1 MGFATPSINM
11 PALPTMP
18 AAPAPP
24 PAFGT
29 PATPGTKPG
38 QKRSEPSFLGSG
50 LFANPA
56 NTGQKT
62 LLGQ

>member
-1 MGFATPSINM
+1 MSFATPKIQM
-11 PALPTMP
+11 PAMP
-18 AAPAPP
+18 QMPSMPAPP
-24 PAFGT
+24 PTFGT

-38 QKRSEPSFLGSG
+38 QKRTEPTFLGGG
-50 LFANPA
+50 LFANPS

>member
-1 MGFATPSINM
+1 MSFGAPSINM
-11 PALPTMP
+11 PPMP
-18 AAPAPP
+18 AIPSMPAPP

-38 QKRSEPSFLGSG
+38 QKMSQPTFLGAG
-50 LFANPA
+50 LFANPS